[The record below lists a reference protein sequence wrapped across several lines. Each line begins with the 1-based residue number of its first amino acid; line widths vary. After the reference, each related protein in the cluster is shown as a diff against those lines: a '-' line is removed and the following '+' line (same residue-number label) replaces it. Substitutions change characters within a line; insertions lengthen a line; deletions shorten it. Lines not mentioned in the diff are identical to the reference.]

1 MSPARRRAA
10 VEHVRRELGVSERRA
25 CKAIDQARSTQRYVG
40 EKVDRDRVLVER
52 MMVLCRENP
61 RYGYRRVWALL
72 RREGWATNKKLV
84 YRLWRE
90 QGLRV
95 PGKQRKRRR
104 LFLERRSENGCAR
117 RTAEH
122 KDHVWSYDFVMDRTE
137 DGRRLK
143 MMPIVDEYTRE
154 CLAIEVECSITAE
167 DVIATLARLFE
178 ERGEPRYI
186 RSDNGPEFV
195 ATALKRWLKASGVG
209 TLYIEPGSPWENAY
223 VESFIGR
230 LGDELLKREAFMSLM
245 EAKVLVEEYRE
256 HHNERRPHSALSY
269 QTPWEFAA
277 SSCAA
282 ARAGTELTKELQS
295 VTTLS

>member
-1 MSPARRRAA
+1 
-10 VEHVRRELGVSERRA
+10 
-25 CKAIDQARSTQRYVG
+25 VG
-40 EKVDRDRVLVER
+40 EKVDRDRVMAER

-72 RREGWATNKKLV
+72 RREGWAANKKRV
-84 YRLWRE
+84 HRLWRDE
-90 QGLRV
+90 GLKV
-95 PGKQRKRRR
+95 PDKQQKRRR
-104 LFLERRSENGCAR
+104 LLLLEGTSENGCAR
-117 RTAEH
+117 RRAEH
-122 KDHVWSYDFVMDRTE
+122 TDHVWSYDFVMDRTE

-154 CLAIEVECSITAE
+154 CLAIEVERSITAE

-223 VESFIGR
+223 AESFIGR
-230 LGDELLKREAFMSLM
+230 LGDELLKREVFTSLM

-269 QTPWEFAA
+269 RTPSEFAA
-277 SSCAA
+277 SSCCAA
-282 ARAGTELTKELQS
+282 AGAGTELTKELQS
-295 VTTLS
+295 ATTLS